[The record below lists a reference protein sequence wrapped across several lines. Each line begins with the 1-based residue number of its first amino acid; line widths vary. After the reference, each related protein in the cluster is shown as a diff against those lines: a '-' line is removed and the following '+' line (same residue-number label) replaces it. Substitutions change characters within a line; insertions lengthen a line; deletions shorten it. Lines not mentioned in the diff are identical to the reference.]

1 MTLPVNSGKVN
12 RSGLN
17 LQIKLQ
23 PVTNRFQFSSILS
36 YFGSSDFSKFQLL
49 PKSIMK
55 NQIFIQ
61 NRYFNLNL
69 MALVTSKRS
78 ITYID
83 DSDLIVDR
91 KLKRNTNFCLQI
103 SKGFSYKMINAIL
116 SLSGENLNDNV
127 ILIDDIR
134 INEKRYS
141 FDVSLS
147 IQ

>member
-1 MTLPVNSGKVN
+1 
-12 RSGLN
+12 
-17 LQIKLQ
+17 
-23 PVTNRFQFSSILS
+23 
-36 YFGSSDFSKFQLL
+36 
-49 PKSIMK
+49 MK